1 MGKVK
6 TSVYIDEELWREF
19 KELARREKSEV
30 SKLLEEALMNY
41 LINEVLKDIDDSEVP
56 LWFEPLKVEGESS
69 EKLVREMRDDRE
81 ERLLGH

>member
-41 LINEVLKDIDDSEVP
+41 LINEV
-56 LWFEPLKVEGESS
+56 
-69 EKLVREMRDDRE
+69 
-81 ERLLGH
+81 

>member
-41 LINEVLKDIDDSEVP
+41 LINEVLKNIDDSEVP

-69 EKLVREMRDDRE
+69 EKLVREMRDERE

>member
-6 TSVYIDEELWREF
+6 TSVYLDEELWREF